1 MPKPTPPKHA
11 KELLSDLRTEYH
23 AALFANCIRFRGGG
37 VPNMADGSSPMSS
50 DIAKRMVRA
59 LAVEVSEGEVSAQAL
74 GATFGEATAVF
85 LRAAF
90 ARLQHIRPG
99 EWTFSTSQG
108 AGGITRFAQ
117 YAHITELQ
125 QVMEKHPELKAT
137 LGGDYLI
144 TPDIVVSRRPLSDE
158 EINGGTPFVSTTDPC
173 ARRTPLRKG
182 NVPGDPAILHASISV
197 KWSMRSDRAQ
207 NARTEALNLIRNRK
221 GQTPRIMVVTFEP
234 LPGRIASIA
243 MGTGDVDCTYHAALD
258 ELLAAAQEADKSG
271 AQLELLQTLANG
283 QRLRD
288 ITDLPLDLA
297 S

>member
-1 MPKPTPPKHA
+1 MPKPIPSKPA
-11 KELLSDLRTEYH
+11 KELLSDLRTAYH
-23 AALFANCIRFRGGG
+23 TALFAKLIRLDENG
-37 VPNMADGSSPMSS
+37 VPNMADASSSMSA
-50 DIAKRMVRA
+50 DIAKGMI
-59 LAVEVSEGEVSAQAL
+59 QAL
-74 GATFGEATAVF
+74 KAEVGKGSVTPQAKGSSFAEETATF
-85 LRAAF
+85 LRSAF
-90 ARLQHIRPG
+90 ARLQHLRPG
-99 EWTFSTSQG
+99 GWTFSTSQG
-108 AGGITRFAQ
+108 SGGIARFAQ
-117 YAHITELQ
+117 YTHITEIQ
-125 QVMEKHPELKAT
+125 AVMEKHPELRAT

-144 TPDIVVSRRPLSDE
+144 TPDIVVSRLPLSDE
-158 EINGGTPFVSTTDPC
+158 EINGGAPFVAEDSC
-173 ARRTPLRKG
+173 ARRTPIRKG

-234 LPGRIASIA
+234 LPRRIASIA

-258 ELLAAAQEADKSG
+258 ELLAGAKAADKSG
-271 AQLELLQTLANG
+271 DQLDLLLTLANG

>member
-1 MPKPTPPKHA
+1 MPRPTPSKPV
-11 KELLSDLRTEYH
+11 KELLSDLRTAYH
-23 AALFANCIRFRGGG
+23 AALFANCIRFRAGEI
-37 VPNMADGSSPMSS
+37 PNMADGSSPMSS

-74 GATFGEATAVF
+74 GASFGEATAAF

-99 EWTFSTSQG
+99 EWTISTSQG
-108 AGGITRFAQ
+108 AGGIARFAQ
-117 YAHITELQ
+117 YAHITQLQ

-158 EINGGTPFVSTTDPC
+158 EINGGTPSVTTNDSC
-173 ARRTPLRKG
+173 ARRTSVRKG

-258 ELLAAAQEADKSG
+258 ELLAAAKKADKSG

-288 ITDLPLDLA
+288 ITDLPLDL
-297 S
+297 SS